1 MIHSFKD
8 RRLEKFFRNGK
19 TTAGIPSEIIN
30 AILCRLETL
39 DNVQSERELLSN
51 SLRYERLR
59 MTSNRYSSI
68 RVNSKYRLF
77 FICLHMTINR
87 SSIKV
92 KNEAIF
98 NFIPGYKHGRD
109 VLYPGQY

>member
-1 MIHSFKD
+1 M
-8 RRLEKFFRNGK
+8 
-19 TTAGIPSEIIN
+19 
-30 AILCRLETL
+30 
-39 DNVQSERELLSN
+39 
-51 SLRYERLR
+51 
-59 MTSNRYSSI
+59 SI
-68 RVNSKYRLF
+68 
-77 FICLHMTINR
+77 CQHMTINR